1 MVDEGEA
8 KMGSSG
14 TVDLADIGALL
25 FRKSVWCAD
34 TGALLFR
41 KSVWSGDG
49 SKINSVDFKQ
59 NFEQSIDL
67 LSRPQ
72 TTSVLAGLEP
82 PN

>member
-14 TVDLADIGALL
+14 TVDL
-25 FRKSVWCAD
+25 VD